1 MNCSINSA
9 SNFSG
14 LQAGM
19 SPVYLVQLA
28 GSLRKFSLNRP
39 FILPILE
46 LYKGSGLN
54 DDEVFCL
61 VGYGL
66 ESGTQSRPLGLS
78 TALRDEDD
86 SDGNAVYWTP
96 GNGVTLEDFE
106 RISNGSFSQAVID
119 AIQDG
124 DADNGEEEAPGTAE
138 YAALLDTSGT
148 ASVAFFDS
156 NYQLITS

>member
-1 MNCSINSA
+1 M
-9 SNFSG
+9 
-14 LQAGM
+14 
-19 SPVYLVQLA
+19 
-28 GSLRKFSLNRP
+28 
-39 FILPILE
+39 
-46 LYKGSGLN
+46 
-54 DDEVFCL
+54 
-61 VGYGL
+61 GYGL
-66 ESGTQSRPLGLS
+66 ESGTSSRPLSLS

-96 GNGVTLEDFE
+96 GDLTLDDFE
-106 RISNGSFSQAVID
+106 RISNGSFAQAVID

-138 YAALLDTSGT
+138 YAALLDDSGT